1 MNILQRHFLDI
12 SVKVGVAEGWHGG
25 GEGRQNCG
33 RGM

>member
-12 SVKVGVAEGWHGG
+12 SVKVEVAEGWLGG

-33 RGM
+33 

>member
-12 SVKVGVAEGWHGG
+12 SVKVAVAEGWHGG
-25 GEGRQNCG
+25 EGRWNYG